1 MPAEKTDNGWGSS
14 SKEDSSRKLWVVLA
28 GSGAT
33 LFVFV
38 LYVMT
43 LAPTVLP
50 LDKRDFPDSA
60 MLQMQAAVLGIT
72 HPTGYPTYL
81 MLAHL
86 FTYLPVGDVAYRVN
100 LASAVFAA
108 LAALAVYAVGYLVT
122 RRVFPA
128 AAGALTFGLGT
139 TLWSQAVIAE
149 VYTLNALLI
158 SLTLLALLR
167 WKAVRRDRYLLL
179 AAFGGGLCVT
189 NHMTSALILPAG
201 LLFVGLVQWRKLV
214 EWRLVLKGFGAFLLG
229 ITPYL
234 YLPIRASMDTPF
246 EGNNPDTF
254 DRFWYVVSG
263 GNLTGTFFAFG
274 PAEVPGRL
282 AFYWEHLMQNF
293 NLFLLMVSL
302 TGAAILVSRDRAIAA
317 LTGFLFFGWLVHALE
332 NNIPDVQLYF
342 IPTYLILCL
351 WMATGLNGVFEAA
364 EDVAGR
370 LSGRWKAIIPGLLS
384 GAVLLLP
391 LVGVQ
396 NTYAANDMSQRYS
409 GQRTIEA
416 VSNLTAPDSTVLHHR
431 GPLWY
436 MVLVEK
442 HRRDLTLVDPFWHN
456 KGVRYADLVWPGRD
470 DLPTTDRI
478 YGTDDFSGVTAAKK
492 AIEKGRVYIVD
503 QGIVGPEKFREA
515 GFDIVRVK
523 KGVLYELV
531 PDKDGLHVK
540 GDTDGKVD

>member
-1 MPAEKTDNGWGSS
+1 MSEEKTKGGWAAGG
-14 SKEDSSRKLWVVLA
+14 KQDGARKVWAVIA
-28 GSGAT
+28 GCGAA

-38 LYVMT
+38 LYLMT
-43 LAPTVLP
+43 LAPTILP
-50 LDKRDFPDSA
+50 LDQDFPDSA

-81 MLAHL
+81 TLAHL

-100 LASAVFAA
+100 LASAVFGA
-108 LAALAVYAVGYLVT
+108 LAVLAVYAAGYLFT
-122 RRVFPA
+122 RRIVPA
-128 AAGALTFGLGT
+128 VAGALTFGLGAA
-139 TLWSQAVIAE
+139 LWSQAVIAE

-167 WKAVRRDRYLLL
+167 WKMARMDRYLLL
-179 AAFGGGLCVT
+179 AVFGAGLCVT

-214 EWRLVLKGFGAFLLG
+214 EWRLVLKGFGVFLLG

-234 YLPIRASMDTPF
+234 YLPIRASMDAPF

-282 AFYWEHLMQNF
+282 AFYWGHLMQNF

-302 TGAAILVSRDRAIAA
+302 TGVAVLIFRDKPVAA
-317 LTGFLFFGWLVHALE
+317 LTGFLFLGWLVHALE

-351 WMATGLNGVFEAA
+351 WMATGLGGVMEAF

-370 LSGRWKAIIPGLLS
+370 LPGRWRAILPGVLS
-384 GAVLLLP
+384 VAILILP

-396 NTYAANDMSQRYS
+396 NTYAASDMSGNYEGRKI
-409 GQRTIEA
+409 IETVA
-416 VSNLTAPDSTVLHHR
+416 NSTAPNSTVLHHR
-431 GPLWY
+431 DPLWY

-442 HRRDLTLVDPFWHN
+442 RRRDLTLVDPFWHN
-456 KGVRYADLVWPGRD
+456 RDIHYADLVWPGND

-492 AIEKGRVYIVD
+492 AVEKGPVYIVD
-503 QGIVGPEKFREA
+503 QGIVGPKKFEEA
-515 GFDIVRVK
+515 GFDVVRIK
-523 KGVLYELV
+523 KGILYKLV
-531 PDKDGLHVK
+531 PGKDGLHAE
-540 GDTDGKVD
+540 GDTDGKGG